1 MLIRKVALERLK
13 AAGLVAVLEGMP
25 RAQVLLCVKALL
37 AGGVDAIEL
46 SVLGPDSL
54 RVFRELRATY
64 LGRLCLGAGGVF
76 NADLAALAVG
86 LDVDFISSPNAD
98 PLIVDVCRARDV
110 LACPAALTPTEV
122 MRVWHSGADLIKVMP
137 ASALGPEYVAHLKRH
152 YPPVELIPSGGVKE
166 ANVASFVW
174 AGAGAV
180 MIGHG
185 LCAPELLAQ
194 GDYPAVTAR
203 AQRVVALISAARQEA
218 APAGCLHRAAA

>member
-25 RAQVLLCVKALL
+25 RAQVLSCVEALL
-37 AGGVDAIEL
+37 AGGVDCIEL
-46 SVLGPDSL
+46 SVLGSDSL

-122 MRVWHSGADLIKVMP
+122 MRVWHSGADLIKIMP

-152 YPPVELIPSGGVKE
+152 YPSVEVVTSGGVNE
-166 ANVASFVW
+166 ANAASFLQ
-174 AGAGAV
+174 AGASAV

-185 LCAPELLAQ
+185 LCAPALLAD

-203 AQRVVALISAARQEA
+203 ARRLVALVATARPEA
-218 APAGCLHRAAA
+218 APAASLHRAA